1 MDKESRLINE
11 EYFKSLITREI
22 KMCLLKENYKVG
34 IYTFIYQQHKYVLD
48 IIKNIIQDIGL
59 IKNNHT
65 YILIVFDNGSFIK
78 ILSCDKSIRGDRFND
93 VIINNL
99 INRQDVDEVILPTL
113 RFYEDDTNN
122 IRDKVFY
129 CEF

>member
-22 KMCLLKENYKVG
+22 KMCLLKENYRVG
-34 IYTFIYQQHKYVLD
+34 VYTFTNCQNKYVLN
-48 IIKNIIQDIGL
+48 IIKNIIQDIGF
-59 IKNNHT
+59 IKINPT
-65 YILIVFDNGSFIK
+65 YISIVFDNGSFIK
-78 ILSCDKSIRGDRFND
+78 ILSCDKRIRGDRFNN
-93 VIINNL
+93 VVVNNL
-99 INRQDVDEVILPTL
+99 INRQDVDEVILSTL

>member
-34 IYTFIYQQHKYVLD
+34 IYTFTYQQHKYVLD

-65 YILIVFDNGSFIK
+65 YISIAFDNGSFIK
-78 ILSCDKSIRGDRFND
+78 ILSCDKSIRGDRFNN
-93 VIINNL
+93 VIVNNL
-99 INRQDVDEVILPTL
+99 INRQDVDETILPTV
-113 RFYEDDTNN
+113 RIYEDDNN
-122 IRDKVFY
+122 MRDKVFY

>member
-22 KMCLLKENYKVG
+22 KICLLKENYRVG
-34 IYTFIYQQHKYVLD
+34 VYTFTNCQNKYVLN
-48 IIKNIIQDIGL
+48 IIKNIIQDIGF
-59 IKNNHT
+59 IKINHT
-65 YILIVFDNGSFIK
+65 YISIVFDNGSLIE
-78 ILSCDKSIRGDRFND
+78 ILSCDKSIRGDRFNN
-93 VIINNL
+93 VIVNNL
-99 INRQDVDEVILPTL
+99 INRQDVDEVILPTI
-113 RFYEDDTNN
+113 RFCKDDTNN

>member
-11 EYFKSLITREI
+11 EYFKSLITKEI

-34 IYTFIYQQHKYVLD
+34 IYTFTYQQHKYVLD

-65 YILIVFDNGSFIK
+65 YILIEFTNGSFIK
-78 ILSCDKSIRGDRFND
+78 ILSCDKSIRGDRFNN
-93 VIINNL
+93 VIVNNL
-99 INRQDVDEVILPTL
+99 INRQDVDEVILSTL
-113 RFYEDDTNN
+113 RFCKDDTNN

>member
-22 KMCLLKENYKVG
+22 KMCLLKENYRVG
-34 IYTFIYQQHKYVLD
+34 VYTFTNCQNKYVLN
-48 IIKNIIQDIGL
+48 IIKDIIQDIGF
-59 IKNNHT
+59 IKINST
-65 YILIVFDNGSFIK
+65 YVSIVFDNGSFIK
-78 ILSCDKSIRGDRFND
+78 ILSCDKSIRGDRFNN

-113 RFYEDDTNN
+113 RIYEDDTNN